1 MFLPSLFIQV
11 YLGVRGFSA
20 KLHSSKLLLIGILD
34 RTKGN
39 LLDYLFGGGESS
51 KPLENNI
58 NINLGSQA
66 FPLGFQGT
74 SNQETEMIRQF
85 LLKDV
90 GRNAFVPPSLIDL
103 LLTIAKDN
111 SVGERLKSNLFKIAA
126 DLFTHQQ
133 VTWKIIILRIPNE
146 NQFLVFSFLV

>member
-1 MFLPSLFIQV
+1 M
-11 YLGVRGFSA
+11 
-20 KLHSSKLLLIGILD
+20 LLIGILD

-66 FPLGFQGT
+66 FPLGSQGN
-74 SNQETEMIRQF
+74 SNQETEMIRGF

-90 GRNAFVPPSLIDL
+90 GKQAFVPQSLIDL
-103 LLTIAKDN
+103 LLIIAKDN
-111 SVGERLKSNLFKIAA
+111 SFGEYLKSRLFNIAA
-126 DLFTHQQ
+126 DLFTTQQ
-133 VTWKIIILRIPNE
+133 VT
-146 NQFLVFSFLV
+146 

>member
-1 MFLPSLFIQV
+1 M
-11 YLGVRGFSA
+11 
-20 KLHSSKLLLIGILD
+20 LLIGILD

-66 FPLGFQGT
+66 IPLGSQGI

-85 LLKDV
+85 LLKNV
-90 GRNAFVPPSLIDL
+90 GKNAFVPRSLIDL

-111 SVGERLKSNLFKIAA
+111 SVGERLKSHLFNIAA

-133 VTWKIIILRIPNE
+133 VT
-146 NQFLVFSFLV
+146 